1 MYPYFMDWTMLLLLP
16 AIVLS
21 FIAQAKVQSTFAKYS
36 GVRASKGVTADAVSR
51 MLLDSFGLQRV
62 RIERIRGNLTDH
74 YDPRDKVLRLSDSVS
89 GAGSIAAIGVAAHE
103 VGHAV
108 QDKDGYAP
116 LRFRNGLVPV
126 ANITST
132 ASMPLFFIGL
142 VMGNATLATAGIVL
156 FSGVVLFHLVTLPV
170 ELNASARALQLL
182 SNTGTLTPAEL
193 GGAKKVLSAAALTYI
208 AAALMGLMQ
217 LLRMILIAGAGR
229 RRD

>member
-170 ELNASARALQLL
+170 ELNASARALRLL